1 MSIYL
6 LNLCVVLAL
15 DDGTDTIFGGPKKLV
30 QFDQSTLR
38 QCFICVN
45 IYIGIVIIH
54 GCLLICEYG
63 RFKIDHCTIY
73 FVSLIFHLFLTKF
86 LYSTSLLTCACYHIN
101 RFAATLYF
109 ETALHVLVKSLMNS
123 VNSLSHLIY
132 VHCFP
137 IVIFQRSKL
146 SHVFH
151 WKVLVIRCV
160 HVLI

>member
-1 MSIYL
+1 MSFGLFFYFF
-6 LNLCVVLAL
+6 VLYVIVRIVIFRMCCMAL
-15 DDGTDTIFGGPKKLV
+15 DDVTDTIFGGPKKLV

-45 IYIGIVIIH
+45 FYIGIIH

-63 RFKIDHCTIY
+63 RFKIDHFALFTLSLWY
-73 FVSLIFHLFLTKF
+73 FIFFL
-86 LYSTSLLTCACYHIN
+86 LNSYILLVYLLAFYHIN
-101 RFAATLYF
+101 RFAATF
-109 ETALHVLVKSLMNS
+109 V
-123 VNSLSHLIY
+123 SHLIY

-151 WKVLVIRCV
+151 WKVPMIRCV
-160 HVLI
+160 LIWSS